1 MAFKNR
7 RLAKRVKN
15 KPCEWCG
22 WMAASRHAAH
32 IIDEKDWTAKKL
44 PPSVVNAMSLCP
56 NCATVFDDVIRPK
69 LYAALREFGCTGLPG
84 SWSKSNK
91 LSDADG

>member
-7 RLAKRVKN
+7 RFAKKIAL

-22 WMAASRHAAH
+22 WKGAGRDAAH
-32 IIDEKDWTAKKL
+32 IIDEVKGANEW
-44 PPSVVNAMSLCP
+44 NAISFCP
-56 NCATVFDDVIRPK
+56 NCHRIFEDILRPK
-69 LYAALREFGCTGLPG
+69 LYKALEKFGATQLPK

-91 LSDADG
+91 LSGEIL

>member
-7 RLAKRVKN
+7 SFVKKIAE

-22 WMAASRHAAH
+22 WNSGLRHAAH
-32 IIDEKDWTAKKL
+32 IIDEIKEPKKW
-44 PPSVVNAMSLCP
+44 NALSLCP
-56 NCATVFDDVIRPK
+56 NCHQIFEDKIRPR
-69 LYAALREFGCTGLPG
+69 LFLALKEFGSENLPK

-91 LSDADG
+91 IMD